1 MANGA
6 AGTTRGSGPASPP
19 TYVDGPEARII
30 DSQVAVARR
39 QVKLIDFASRVLL
52 GVVGLIGFLLLV
64 VLIDHWVFDLG
75 AGGRWLALA
84 ALLAGVIWYVVRHLA
99 WVAWRSINPLYA
111 AKVIEQG
118 TPALKNGLVNY
129 LLLRQQRSLV
139 QESVFRAIQGRTAAD
154 VEQLE
159 VEAAIDHSPLF
170 RIGYILAA
178 VVALAGL
185 YTIVSPKDP
194 VPTVRR
200 VLAPWAAI
208 SRPSR
213 VRVLEFKPGDAQA
226 FLGESVAITARL
238 EGVTE
243 KDSVAIIYSTDDG
256 QTVERR
262 VAMERGSDGREWKAM
277 LPPDSAG
284 LQQSLTYRLEAG
296 DAITATYRLEARPAP
311 LIAVR
316 SVTYDYP
323 AYTTRERRVVERQ
336 GDISAV
342 EGTRVTVE
350 AIANQPIKSAWIE
363 FAPPGEDGADSAIAQ
378 LVDDSRNTPADRV
391 LHLNVDGQTARQSF
405 ILQLAPGGKPKFA
418 AYSVKFLTV
427 EERRNARPVIHR
439 IDVSPDFPPEV
450 EFLAPTEDRIEM
462 AADAELPIEV
472 RAVDPDFGLRRA
484 VLEVRVDGAVVL
496 EHELFAD
503 PTGAPGQVVRSW
515 RFSPKELGLRAG
527 ERATLQARAEDN
539 RSVPPSFQ
547 PQPNIRRSRE
557 LIVDLGAAS
566 KPDSTP
572 KAPGEK
578 PTEESP
584 NDPSPKPNRSPDNSK
599 SPASSN
605 PEKPSRD
612 PQSPDPTSPD
622 KPQSKDPQPDDKQP
636 SGANSPR
643 NKAGDSSA
651 EKPSPDRSPQ
661 EKNPQ
666 EKAAQEK
673 SAKEKPSQQPN
684 SAEQPSPDKPS
695 EDQKPSDKPSDSKK
709 PDSKKPDNKKPEEK
723 PTGDKPSKGE
733 QSQEKQPSGKQSEN
747 KQSDGKQSDGKQS
760 DGKQSDEKQN
770 GGTQNSD
777 KQSGGQP
784 QSGSNSQGGEQ
795 PEKPEDMPGG
805 GNPGESKPASGGQ
818 AKNESSKPSAS
829 GSQPANGAQPE
840 GAAAGSPPSGAAGT
854 TQPGTNDA
862 AARDD
867 ENPAGGGTP
876 SEKLDDG
883 DIFDKALQHL
893 QQQKQKPSAGG
904 SGQVGGKEARAPE
917 GGPSPTAEK
926 PSTPP
931 EGTGGKPNPADPMT
945 KQQGAGSRND
955 TGTNDRAGGTPQGP
969 PEAKADMPGAKPE
982 GAEQSLN
989 GEGKNGESG
998 AGEAPR
1004 EARVS
1009 PKSLKENEASKKTR
1023 QPDDSKP
1030 GEKTGPTSPST
1041 SKKQSDSKNGVEGDK
1056 SGGGQQGGGQGA
1068 NQKGNDS
1075 AGANSAAD
1083 DGAGASSEAGEGDVS
1098 DKGGDKLK
1106 AAKPTGKP
1114 GTDKGSGS
1122 GTKPDAA
1129 GQATPDKPNGP
1140 PGHGGSPPDSPQSP
1154 MSAAPPSGQGG
1165 GSRATT
1171 GGGVASENA
1180 GPRSPQA
1187 TGPVAEGDAA
1197 NLDYARRATDLVL
1210 EYLKDQKDQPDP
1222 ELLRR
1227 LGWSAEDLREF
1238 VARWQT
1244 LKQAANE
1251 NNPNAQ
1257 RELNETL
1264 RSLGLR
1270 PTEDRRRAAG
1280 AAADSQRGNRD
1291 AGGRSNPPAKYRD
1304 RFDAYRRGTSR

>member
-52 GVVGLIGFLLLV
+52 GVVGLVGFLLLV

-84 ALLAGVIWYVVRHLA
+84 ALLAGVVWYMVRHLA

-139 QESVFRAIQGRTAAD
+139 QEPVFRAIQGRTAAD

-185 YTIVSPKDP
+185 YKIVSPKDP

-226 FLGESVAITARL
+226 FLGESVTISARL

-262 VAMERGSDGREWKAM
+262 VALERGSDGREWKAV

-296 DAITATYRLEARPAP
+296 DAITATYRIEARPAP

-350 AIANQPIKSAWIE
+350 ALANQPIKSAWIE

-405 ILQLAPGGKPKFA
+405 VLQLAPGGKPRFA
-418 AYSVKFLTV
+418 AYSVKFLTA

-503 PTGAPGQVVRSW
+503 PTGAPGQIVRGW

-539 RSVPPSFQ
+539 RATPPSFQ
-547 PQPNIRRSRE
+547 PQPNVRRSRE

-566 KPDSTP
+566 KSDSAP
-572 KAPGEK
+572 NAPGEK

-584 NDPSPKPNRSPDNSK
+584 NDPASKPNRSPDNS
-599 SPASSN
+599 
-605 PEKPSRD
+605 
-612 PQSPDPTSPD
+612 
-622 KPQSKDPQPDDKQP
+622 QSKD
-636 SGANSPR
+636 
-643 NKAGDSSA
+643 
-651 EKPSPDRSPQ
+651 
-661 EKNPQ
+661 
-666 EKAAQEK
+666 

-684 SAEQPSPDKPS
+684 SAERPSQDKPS
-695 EDQKPSDKPSDSKK
+695 EDQKPGDKQSDN
-709 PDSKKPDNKKPEEK
+709 KKPDNKKPDNENPDSNKPEEK
-723 PTGDKPSKGE
+723 PTGDKQSKGE
-733 QSQEKQPSGKQSEN
+733 QSQEKQPNGKQSDS
-747 KQSDGKQSDGKQS
+747 KQSDGKQSDDKQ
-760 DGKQSDEKQN
+760 K

-818 AKNESSKPSAS
+818 ARNESSKPSAT

-840 GAAAGSPPSGAAGT
+840 GAAGGSPPPGASGT

-862 AARDD
+862 AARDE

-893 QQQKQKPSAGG
+893 QQQQQKQKPSAGG
-904 SGQVGGKEARAPE
+904 SGQVGGKEARAQE

-931 EGTGGKPNPADPMT
+931 EGTEGKPNSADPMS

-955 TGTNDRAGGTPQGP
+955 AGTNDRSGGTPQGP

-1004 EARVS
+1004 EAKAS
-1009 PKSLKENEASKKTR
+1009 PKSLKENDPSKKTQ

-1030 GEKTGPTSPST
+1030 GEKTGPSSPST
-1041 SKKQSDSKNGVEGDK
+1041 SKKQSDSKKGMEGDK

-1083 DGAGASSEAGEGDVS
+1083 DGAGAASEAGEGDVS
-1098 DKGGDKLK
+1098 DKGGEKLK
-1106 AAKPTGKP
+1106 ASKPTGKP
-1114 GTDKGSGS
+1114 GTDKGPGS

-1140 PGHGGSPPDSPQSP
+1140 PGQGGSPPDSPQSP

-1197 NLDYARRATDLVL
+1197 NLDYARRATDLVI